1 MAVLNKE
8 DHVTISGVGCCLVDV
23 LYSDINFH
31 DPDFQWLLSKQR
43 GDGGLNPGHLVFVE
57 ELESFS
63 GEKLS
68 EILSKVTKG
77 RQPDK
82 INVGG
87 PSIVAL
93 INASQ
98 ILDPDRFKI
107 RFYGKTGHDN
117 NGNFLLNQLQQT
129 QVDLKHLNSI
139 AKPTPNTVVLSD
151 PDYDEGTGERLFI
164 NSIGAAWEMTPQ
176 DLDEEFFS
184 SDYVVFGATALTPFI
199 HDNLL
204 ELLQKAKQNGCKT
217 VVNTVFDFRN
227 EKKDPTG
234 RWPLGKSDLSYQH
247 IDLLIMDKEESL
259 RLSGSESLEEAAI
272 FFQQQGCSSF
282 IITDGS
288 RDILAYSDGRLFKPL
303 HIKYLPVSSEV
314 RTRLQNN
321 SEGDTTGCG
330 DNFAGGVIASLA
342 EQSYE
347 SKPDLIE
354 ACSWGVIS
362 GGFSCFY
369 MGGTYSENCPGHK
382 LSQLKPLYESY
393 CAQIRNS

>member
-1 MAVLNKE
+1 MTVLNK
-8 DHVTISGVGCCLVDV
+8 DKNVTISGVGCCLVDV

-31 DPDFQWLLSKQR
+31 DPDFQSLLSKRR

-63 GEKLS
+63 GKKLT
-68 EILSKVTKG
+68 EILSEVTKG

-98 ILDPDRFKI
+98 ILDPGHYKI
-107 RFYGKTGHDN
+107 RFYGKTGSDY

-129 QVDLKHLNSI
+129 EINLQHLKSI
-139 AKPTPNTVVLSD
+139 TKPTPNTVVLSD
-151 PDYDEGTGERLFI
+151 PNYDEGTGERLFI

-176 DLDEEFFS
+176 DLDQEFFS
-184 SDYVVFGATALTPFI
+184 SDYVVFGATALTPVI

-204 ELLQKAKQNGCKT
+204 ELLQQAKQHGCKT
-217 VVNTVFDFRN
+217 IVNTVFDFRN
-227 EKKDPTG
+227 EKKDPAG
-234 RWPLGKSDLSYQH
+234 RWPLGKSDHSYQY

-259 RLSGSESLEEAAI
+259 RLSGAESLEAASR
-272 FFQQQGCSSF
+272 FFERKGCSSF
-282 IITDGS
+282 VITDGS

-303 HIKYLPVSSEV
+303 QIKNLPVSSEV
-314 RTRLQNN
+314 RNRLKNN
-321 SEGDTTGCG
+321 SKGDTTGCG

-342 EQSYE
+342 EQSSK

-354 ACSWGVIS
+354 ACSWGVVS

-369 MGGTYSENCPGHK
+369 MGGAYSEKIHGQK
-382 LSQLKPLYESY
+382 LSMLKPLYESY
-393 CAQIRNS
+393 REQIRNS

>member
-1 MAVLNKE
+1 MAESGIKKN
-8 DHVTISGVGCCLVDV
+8 VTISGVGCCLVDI

-31 DPDFQWLLSKQR
+31 DPDFQSLLSRRR

-63 GEKLS
+63 GKKLT
-68 EILSKVTKG
+68 EILSEVTKG

-93 INASQ
+93 INVSQ
-98 ILDPDRFKI
+98 ILDPSRYKI
-107 RFYGKTGHDN
+107 KFYGKTGSDY
-117 NGNFLLNQLQQT
+117 NGNFLLNQLRQT
-129 QVDLKHLNSI
+129 EINLEHLKSI
-139 AKPTPNTVVLSD
+139 TNPTPNTVVLSD
-151 PDYDEGTGERLFI
+151 PNYDEGTGERLFI
-164 NSIGAAWEMTPQ
+164 NSIGAAWEMTPE
-176 DLDEEFFS
+176 DLDREFFS
-184 SDYVVFGATALTPFI
+184 SDYVVFGATALTPVI

-204 ELLQKAKQNGCKT
+204 ELLQKAKQNGCIT
-217 VVNTVFDFRN
+217 IVNTVFDFRN

-234 RWPLGKSDLSYQH
+234 RWPLGKSDRSYQH

-259 RLSGSESLEEAAI
+259 RLSGGGSLEEAAR
-272 FFQQQGCSSF
+272 FFERQGCSSF
-282 IITDGS
+282 VITDGS
-288 RDILAYSDGRLFKPL
+288 RDILAYSDGRLFNAL
-303 HIKYLPVSSEV
+303 DVKYLPVSSEV
-314 RTRLQNN
+314 RESLKQN

-342 EQSYE
+342 EQSQ
-347 SKPDLIE
+347 SGKPDLIE
-354 ACSWGVIS
+354 ACSWGIIS

-369 MGGTYSENCPGHK
+369 MGGTYSENYPGQK

-393 CAQIRNS
+393 REQIRSL